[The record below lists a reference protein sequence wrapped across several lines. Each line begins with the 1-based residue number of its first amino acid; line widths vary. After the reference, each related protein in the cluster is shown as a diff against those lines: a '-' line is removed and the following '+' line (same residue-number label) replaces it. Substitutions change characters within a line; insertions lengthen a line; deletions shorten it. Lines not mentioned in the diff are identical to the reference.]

1 MLTLV
6 WQGKHE
12 FESKIFSDI
21 DLKEQRRMKTLEKNW
36 YFFVLKRSITGPQV
50 KGSRHNS

>member
-1 MLTLV
+1 MVPTC
-6 WQGKHE
+6 
-12 FESKIFSDI
+12 
-21 DLKEQRRMKTLEKNW
+21 LEKNW